1 MHFLKVN
8 ERYKII
14 FYTFLCK
21 KYPISSEEIPISY
34 TEMPISSEEI
44 NINVAEMIEKGT
56 EKAETHADFRS
67 FL

>member
-1 MHFLKVN
+1 M
-8 ERYKII
+8 
-14 FYTFLCK
+14 K

-34 TEMPISSEEI
+34 TEMPISSEEIPISYTEMPFSSEEI

>member
-1 MHFLKVN
+1 M
-8 ERYKII
+8 
-14 FYTFLCK
+14 
-21 KYPISSEEIPISY
+21 PISSEEIPISY
-34 TEMPISSEEI
+34 TEIPFSSEEI

>member
-21 KYPISSEEIPISY
+21 ECLFLRKKYL
-34 TEMPISSEEI
+34 
-44 NINVAEMIEKGT
+44 
-56 EKAETHADFRS
+56 
-67 FL
+67 FLTQKCPFLRKK